1 MNIRVL
7 SSSYIGVE
15 PFLVE
20 TEIDISSGL
29 PFFSIVGLGDTAI
42 SESKDRVR
50 TALKNSDYKMEPKK
64 IIVNLS
70 PAGIKK
76 EGAQFDLP
84 IAVGIM
90 VAMGFIKD

>member
-7 SSSYIGVE
+7 SSSYLGVE

-20 TEIDISSGL
+20 AEVDISSGL

-50 TALKNSDYKMEPKK
+50 TALKNSDFIMEPKK

-70 PAGIKK
+70 PAGIKRRSS
-76 EGAQFDLP
+76 
-84 IAVGIM
+84 I
-90 VAMGFIKD
+90 

>member
-29 PFFSIVGLGDTAI
+29 
-42 SESKDRVR
+42 
-50 TALKNSDYKMEPKK
+50 
-64 IIVNLS
+64 LS
-70 PAGIKK
+70 F
-76 EGAQFDLP
+76 Q
-84 IAVGIM
+84 
-90 VAMGFIKD
+90 